1 MLRVPLNDHGVNVCV
16 WTQVERATRLFA
28 DRCNTIL
35 LSGVTVDWLDNGD
48 FILGR
53 AWVLDGA
60 VGGLYL
66 GRCDAGVV

>member
-1 MLRVPLNDHGVNVCV
+1 MLRVLVNDHAVDVCV
-16 WTQVERATRLFA
+16 WSQVERATRLFA
-28 DRCNTIL
+28 GRCNTIL
-35 LSGVTVDWLDNGD
+35 LSGVAVDWLDNGD
-48 FILGR
+48 FILAR